1 MENKV
6 ITLRSVY
13 GQMKEYHFQPGKMP
27 NGSRFPW
34 VKPVRY
40 DSMGNAELIMTDEER
55 NKPESAYFIGEDEDI
70 VVTSGTTFDLN
81 DPLQYNKWMSIK
93 DSDLIV
99 PTRDSRDSQG
109 VLYIDGDKRRYGI
122 AELYVDIP
130 GEESERSVS
139 KKQKITKA
147 WTYIGND
154 TKNGRLTK
162 CKILGKY
169 MENAPDS
176 DVEDYLYQV
185 AERNPDQVLELY
197 TSGDMAL
204 KLLIID
210 AKTKGVIFKKDGMFT
225 YADNILGATD
235 DAVLIFFKIPSNK
248 RILDQIKNETYPE
261 YASIASLEEK
271 IASVTEEA
279 IAPEVE
285 TTSKTVSKTATK
297 SKIK

>member
-6 ITLRSVY
+6 ITLRSVF
-13 GQMKEYHFQPGKMP
+13 GKMKEYHFQPGKQP
-27 NGSRFPW
+27 NGARFDW

-40 DSMGNAELIMTDEER
+40 DSMGNAELIMTEAER
-55 NKPESAYFIGEDEDI
+55 NNPDSQYYLAEDEDI
-70 VVTSGTTFDLN
+70 VVTDGTTFDLS

-99 PTRDSRDSQG
+99 PTRDARDKNG
-109 VLYIDGDKRRYGI
+109 NLYIDGDKMRYGI

-147 WTYIGND
+147 WTFIGQD

-162 CKILGKY
+162 CKLLGKY

-185 AERNPDQVLELY
+185 AEKNPDMVLELY
-197 TSGDMAL
+197 TSGDIAL
-204 KLLIID
+204 KLLLID
-210 AKTKGVIFKKDGMFT
+210 AKKNGVILKKDGMYN

-235 DAVLIFFKIPSNK
+235 DAVLLFFKTPSNK
-248 RILDQIKNETYPE
+248 RVLDQIKLETYPE
-261 YASIASLEEK
+261 YASISAIEEK
-271 IASVTEEA
+271 IET
-279 IAPEVE
+279 VE
-285 TTSKTVSKTATK
+285 TTPATVAKKVTTASKK
-297 SKIK
+297 

>member
-1 MENKV
+1 MFMENKV
-6 ITLRSVY
+6 ITLRSVF
-13 GQMKEYHFQPGKMP
+13 GKMKEYHFQPGKQP
-27 NGSRFPW
+27 NGARFDW

-40 DSMGNAELIMTDEER
+40 DSMGNAELIMTEAER
-55 NKPESAYFIGEDEDI
+55 NNPDSQYYLAEDEDI
-70 VVTSGTTFDLN
+70 VVTDGTTFDLS

-99 PTRDSRDSQG
+99 PTRDARDKNG
-109 VLYIDGDKRRYGI
+109 NLYIDGDKMRYGI

-147 WTYIGND
+147 WTFIGQD

-162 CKILGKY
+162 CKLLGKY

-185 AERNPDQVLELY
+185 AEKNPDMVLELY
-197 TSGDMAL
+197 TSGDIAL
-204 KLLIID
+204 KLLLID
-210 AKTKGVIFKKDGMFT
+210 AKKNGVILKKDGMYN

-235 DAVLIFFKIPSNK
+235 DAVLLFFKTPSNK
-248 RILDQIKNETYPE
+248 RVLDQIKIETYPE
-261 YASIASLEEK
+261 YASVSAIEEK
-271 IASVTEEA
+271 IET
-279 IAPEVE
+279 VE
-285 TTSKTVSKTATK
+285 TTPATVAKKVTTASKK
-297 SKIK
+297 

>member
-6 ITLRSVY
+6 ITLRSVF
-13 GQMKEYHFQPGKMP
+13 GKMKEYHFQPGKQP
-27 NGSRFPW
+27 NGARFDW

-40 DSMGNAELIMTDEER
+40 DSMGNAELIMTEAER
-55 NKPESAYFIGEDEDI
+55 NNPDSQYYLAEDEDI
-70 VVTSGTTFDLN
+70 VVTDGTTFDLS

-99 PTRDSRDSQG
+99 PTRDARDKNG
-109 VLYIDGDKRRYGI
+109 NLYIDGDKMRYGI
-122 AELYVDIP
+122 AELYVDVP

-147 WTYIGND
+147 WTFIGQD

-162 CKILGKY
+162 CKLLGKY

-185 AERNPDQVLELY
+185 AEKNPDMVLELY
-197 TSGDMAL
+197 TSGDIAL
-204 KLLIID
+204 KLLLID
-210 AKTKGVIFKKDGMFT
+210 AKKNGVILKKDGMYN

-235 DAVLIFFKIPSNK
+235 DAVLLFFKTPSNK
-248 RILDQIKNETYPE
+248 RVLDQIKLETYPE
-261 YASIASLEEK
+261 YASVSAIEEK
-271 IASVTEEA
+271 IET
-279 IAPEVE
+279 VE
-285 TTSKTVSKTATK
+285 TTPATVAKKVTTASKK
-297 SKIK
+297 

>member
-6 ITLRSVY
+6 ITLRSVF
-13 GQMKEYHFQPGKMP
+13 GKMKEYHFQPGKQP
-27 NGSRFPW
+27 NGARFDW

-40 DSMGNAELIMTDEER
+40 DSMGNAELIMTEAER
-55 NKPESAYFIGEDEDI
+55 NNPDSQYYLAEDEDI
-70 VVTSGTTFDLN
+70 VVTDGTTFDLS

-99 PTRDSRDSQG
+99 PTRDARDKNG
-109 VLYIDGDKRRYGI
+109 NLYIDGDKMRYGI

-147 WTYIGND
+147 WTFIGQD

-162 CKILGKY
+162 CKLLGKY

-185 AERNPDQVLELY
+185 AEKNPDMVLELY
-197 TSGDMAL
+197 TSGDIAL
-204 KLLIID
+204 KLLLID
-210 AKTKGVIFKKDGMFT
+210 AKKNGVILKKDGMYN

-235 DAVLIFFKIPSNK
+235 DAVLLFFKTPSNK
-248 RILDQIKNETYPE
+248 RVLDQIKLETYPE
-261 YASIASLEEK
+261 YASVSAIEEK
-271 IASVTEEA
+271 IETVEA
-279 IAPEVE
+279 TSDTVAKKVA
-285 TTSKTVSKTATK
+285 TTSKK
-297 SKIK
+297 

>member
-6 ITLRSVY
+6 ITLRSVF
-13 GQMKEYHFQPGKMP
+13 GKMKEYHFQPGKQP
-27 NGSRFPW
+27 NGARFDW

-40 DSMGNAELIMTDEER
+40 DSMGNAELIMTEAER
-55 NKPESAYFIGEDEDI
+55 NNPDSQYYLAEDEDI
-70 VVTSGTTFDLN
+70 VVTDGTTFDLS

-99 PTRDSRDSQG
+99 PTRDARDKNG
-109 VLYIDGDKRRYGI
+109 NLYIDGDKMRYGI

-147 WTYIGND
+147 WTFIGQD

-162 CKILGKY
+162 CKLLGKY

-185 AERNPDQVLELY
+185 AEKNPDMVLELY
-197 TSGDMAL
+197 TSGDIAL
-204 KLLIID
+204 KLLLID
-210 AKTKGVIFKKDGMFT
+210 AKKNGVILKKDGMYN

-235 DAVLIFFKIPSNK
+235 DAVLLFFKTPSNK
-248 RILDQIKNETYPE
+248 RVLDQIKLETYPE
-261 YASIASLEEK
+261 YASVSAIEEK
-271 IASVTEEA
+271 IET
-279 IAPEVE
+279 VE
-285 TTSKTVSKTATK
+285 TTPATVAKKVTTASKK
-297 SKIK
+297 

>member
-6 ITLRSVY
+6 ITLRSVF
-13 GQMKEYHFQPGKMP
+13 GKMKEYHFQPGKQP
-27 NGSRFPW
+27 NGARFDW

-40 DSMGNAELIMTDEER
+40 DSMGNAELIMTEAER
-55 NKPESAYFIGEDEDI
+55 NNPDSQYYLAEDEDI
-70 VVTSGTTFDLN
+70 VVTDGTTFDLS

-99 PTRDSRDSQG
+99 PTRDARDKNG
-109 VLYIDGDKRRYGI
+109 NLYIDGDKMRYGI

-147 WTYIGND
+147 WTFIGQD

-162 CKILGKY
+162 CKLLGKY

-185 AERNPDQVLELY
+185 AEKNPDMVLELY
-197 TSGDMAL
+197 TSGDIAL
-204 KLLIID
+204 KLLLID
-210 AKTKGVIFKKDGMFT
+210 AKKNGVILKKDGMYN

-235 DAVLIFFKIPSNK
+235 DAVLLFFKTPSNK
-248 RILDQIKNETYPE
+248 RVLDQIKIETYPE
-261 YASIASLEEK
+261 YASVSAIEEK
-271 IASVTEEA
+271 IET
-279 IAPEVE
+279 VE
-285 TTSKTVSKTATK
+285 TTPATVAKKVTTASKK
-297 SKIK
+297 

>member
-6 ITLRSVY
+6 ITLRSVF
-13 GQMKEYHFQPGKMP
+13 GKMKEYHFQPGKQP
-27 NGSRFPW
+27 NGARFDW

-40 DSMGNAELIMTDEER
+40 DSMGNAELIMTEAER
-55 NKPESAYFIGEDEDI
+55 NNPDSQYYLAEDEDI
-70 VVTSGTTFDLN
+70 VVTDGTTFDLS

-99 PTRDSRDSQG
+99 PTRDARDKNG
-109 VLYIDGDKRRYGI
+109 NLYIDGDKMRYGI

-147 WTYIGND
+147 WTFIGQD

-162 CKILGKY
+162 CKLLGKY

-185 AERNPDQVLELY
+185 AEKNPDMVLELY
-197 TSGDMAL
+197 TSGDIAL
-204 KLLIID
+204 KLLLIY
-210 AKTKGVIFKKDGMFT
+210 AKKNGVILKKDGMYN

-235 DAVLIFFKIPSNK
+235 DAVLLFFKTPSNK
-248 RILDQIKNETYPE
+248 RVLDQIKFETYPE
-261 YASIASLEEK
+261 YASIPAIEEK
-271 IASVTEEA
+271 IKT
-279 IAPEVE
+279 VE
-285 TTSKTVSKTATK
+285 TTPAVVAKKATTASK
-297 SKIK
+297 SK

>member
-6 ITLRSVY
+6 ITLRSVF
-13 GQMKEYHFQPGKMP
+13 GKMKEYHFQPGKQP
-27 NGSRFPW
+27 NGARFDW

-40 DSMGNAELIMTDEER
+40 DSMGNAELIMTEAER
-55 NKPESAYFIGEDEDI
+55 NNPDSQYYLAEDEDI
-70 VVTSGTTFDLN
+70 VVTDGTTFDLS

-99 PTRDSRDSQG
+99 PTRDARDKNG
-109 VLYIDGDKRRYGI
+109 NLYIDGDKMRYGI

-147 WTYIGND
+147 WTFIGQD

-162 CKILGKY
+162 CKLLGKY

-185 AERNPDQVLELY
+185 AEKNPDMVLELY
-197 TSGDMAL
+197 TSGDIAL
-204 KLLIID
+204 KLLLID
-210 AKTKGVIFKKDGMFT
+210 AKKNGVILKKDGMYN

-235 DAVLIFFKIPSNK
+235 DAVLLFFKTPSNK
-248 RILDQIKNETYPE
+248 RVLDQIKIETYPE
-261 YASIASLEEK
+261 YASVSAIEEK
-271 IASVTEEA
+271 IET
-279 IAPEVE
+279 VE
-285 TTSKTVSKTATK
+285 TTSATVAKKVTTASKK
-297 SKIK
+297 

>member
-6 ITLRSVY
+6 ITLRSVF
-13 GQMKEYHFQPGKMP
+13 GKMKEYHFQPGKQP
-27 NGSRFPW
+27 NGARFDW

-40 DSMGNAELIMTDEER
+40 DSMGNAELIMTEAER
-55 NKPESAYFIGEDEDI
+55 NNPDSQYYLAEDEDI
-70 VVTSGTTFDLN
+70 VVTDGTTFDLS

-99 PTRDSRDSQG
+99 PTRDARDKNG
-109 VLYIDGDKRRYGI
+109 NLYIDGDKMRYGI

-130 GEESERSVS
+130 GEESEKSVS

-147 WTYIGND
+147 WTFIGQD

-162 CKILGKY
+162 CKLLGKY

-185 AERNPDQVLELY
+185 AEKNPDMVLELY
-197 TSGDMAL
+197 TSGDIAL
-204 KLLIID
+204 KLLLID
-210 AKTKGVIFKKDGMFT
+210 AKKNGVILKKDGMYN

-235 DAVLIFFKIPSNK
+235 DAVLLFFKTPSNK
-248 RILDQIKNETYPE
+248 RVLDQIKLETYPE
-261 YASIASLEEK
+261 YASVSAIEEK
-271 IASVTEEA
+271 IET
-279 IAPEVE
+279 VE
-285 TTSKTVSKTATK
+285 TTPATVAKKVTTASKK
-297 SKIK
+297 